1 MKKIQL
7 NKIIKVCPDC
17 GFEIISFVSDD
28 EPIVMSDDIN
38 GVFVLCPKCGD
49 YVPIIE
55 MPEIDEN
62 DKSDIIFTLEDCK
75 YDLEEHEKRIIESKL
90 KIKLHV
96 RFIKIHLV
104 FTIFCICVLQMLFNS
119 NIRGVLFHYTNI
131 GNKSCSV
138 ES

>member
-62 DKSDIIFTLEDCK
+62 DESDIIFTLEDCK
-75 YDLEEHEKRIIESKL
+75 YDLEEYEKRIIESKL
-90 KIKLHV
+90 EIKRLTEELPYLEADANKFKFIMNKLQEKLDKINDSK
-96 RFIKIHLV
+96 
-104 FTIFCICVLQMLFNS
+104 
-119 NIRGVLFHYTNI
+119 
-131 GNKSCSV
+131 
-138 ES
+138 

>member
-1 MKKIQL
+1 MKEIQL

-55 MPEIDEN
+55 MPEFDEN
-62 DKSDIIFTLEDCK
+62 NEFDIMFTLEDCK
-75 YDLEEHEKRIIESKL
+75 YDLEEYEKRIIESKL
-90 KIKLHV
+90 EIKRLTEELPYLEADANKFKFIINKLQDKLDKINDSK
-96 RFIKIHLV
+96 
-104 FTIFCICVLQMLFNS
+104 
-119 NIRGVLFHYTNI
+119 
-131 GNKSCSV
+131 
-138 ES
+138 

>member
-1 MKKIQL
+1 MKEIQL

-62 DKSDIIFTLEDCK
+62 DESDIIFTLEDCK
-75 YDLEEHEKRIIESKL
+75 YDLEEYEKRIIESKL
-90 KIKLHV
+90 EIKRLTEELPYLETDANKLKFIMNKLQEKLDKI
-96 RFIKIHLV
+96 
-104 FTIFCICVLQMLFNS
+104 
-119 NIRGVLFHYTNI
+119 
-131 GNKSCSV
+131 
-138 ES
+138 

>member
-7 NKIIKVCPDC
+7 KKIIKVCPDC

-38 GVFVLCPKCGD
+38 GVFVLCPNCGD

-55 MPEIDEN
+55 MPEFDEN

-75 YDLEEHEKRIIESKL
+75 YDLEEYENRIIESKL
-90 KIKLHV
+90 KIKQLTEELPYLEADV
-96 RFIKIHLV
+96 NKFKFIVNKLQEKLDKI
-104 FTIFCICVLQMLFNS
+104 
-119 NIRGVLFHYTNI
+119 
-131 GNKSCSV
+131 K
-138 ES
+138 E